1 MEQHPIPRNI
11 TGFQFR
17 LIGDMTVKQ
26 FGYLIG
32 GCIFGFVM
40 IKLPLPALLSW
51 PIGIGLALLGVGLA
65 FVPIQER
72 PLDVW
77 LIAFIK
83 NVYSPTQFIWRKDNE
98 APAIL
103 LATISGPKTQTP
115 TVTAT
120 QLSQYQESR
129 KKLEAY
135 LSTLPK
141 TAKQTVDLHER
152 NRLSQTSSLISNHY
166 TRAPLGGITKPQT
179 NPTTPQA
186 FKPLVKQA
194 VANIPDTPTPSAK
207 PPAPHNVIQAPS
219 PIVESPKTLS
229 TPNNVATQPVTRLTT
244 VVVPEPQKAP
254 PSTPESAPPSTPV
267 EAVKPSEE
275 AERLKTL
282 EEQLSKL
289 LEEKNN
295 LASQLTSL
303 KQQTQKE
310 DTVTPTQFVE
320 PQKEE
325 QVVKIIT
332 PNVAKDA
339 GFPSIPQVPN
349 IISGIIKD
357 GLGNLLPNILIT
369 IKDKEG
375 TPLRALKTNK
385 LGQFAASTPLPT
397 GVYTIDC
404 EDPQKRFNFAIIEIT
419 LTGDLVTP
427 LEILARSEREL
438 HREKLM
444 KEIFGTTN

>member
-17 LIGDMTVKQ
+17 LVGDMTVKQ

-32 GCIFGFVM
+32 GCIIGFVM
-40 IKLPLPALLSW
+40 IKLPLPALMTW
-51 PIGIGLALLGVGLA
+51 PIGIGSALLGVGLA

-77 LIAFIK
+77 LLAFIK
-83 NVYSPTQFIWRKDNE
+83 NVYAPTQFIWRKNND

-103 LATISGPKTQTP
+103 LATIAGPRTKVAAVDP
-115 TVTAT
+115 T
-120 QLSQYQESR
+120 QLQQYQESR
-129 KKLEAY
+129 KKLDAY

-141 TAKQTVDLHER
+141 TARQTIDLHEQA
-152 NRLSQTSSLISNHY
+152 RLSQTSSMISTHY
-166 TRAPLGGITKPQT
+166 TKNSAGSTPPSPVAS
-179 NPTTPQA
+179 PTTTA
-186 FKPLVKQA
+186 SVFKPLVKPA
-194 VANIPDTPTPSAK
+194 VP
-207 PPAPHNVIQAPS
+207 VVPS
-219 PIVESPKTLS
+219 PSVQIPAAEKIVAHQPLPPIAAAVPPQ
-229 TPNNVATQPVTRLTT
+229 TPPVAPRLTT
-244 VVVPEPQKAP
+244 VVVPEPSPVIQASTAASLPTPKAEP
-254 PSTPESAPPSTPV
+254 LKTNA
-267 EAVKPSEE
+267 EAD
-275 AERLKTL
+275 RLKKL
-282 EEQLSKL
+282 EEQLSQL
-289 LEEKNN
+289 LEEKNS
-295 LASQLTSL
+295 LATQLSSL
-303 KQQTQKE
+303 KMQNQKD
-310 DTVTPTQFVE
+310 DTVKPTQFME
-320 PQKEE
+320 AQIEE

-332 PNVAKDA
+332 PKVAKNA
-339 GFPSIPQVPN
+339 GFPSIPHVPN

-369 IKDKEG
+369 IKDKDG

-404 EDPQKRFNFAIIEIT
+404 EDPQKRFNFAIIEMT

-444 KEIFGTTN
+444 KEIFGTSA